1 MSARGITG
9 RIEVLMVEDSPT
21 DAELAQ
27 LALQDAK
34 VMVNMSVVED
44 GVEALSFLRKEGPYA
59 DAPTPD
65 IVFLDL
71 SLPRK
76 DGREVLREIRAD
88 PDLTALPVVILTTS
102 EDEEDVLR
110 AYENHVNAFITK
122 PVDFDQLVKVVKGIE
137 EFWFT
142 VVRLPTRR

>member
-1 MSARGITG
+1 MSTSEPTA

-71 SLPRK
+71 NLPRL
-76 DGREVLREIRAD
+76 DGREVLREIRSD
-88 PDLTALPVVILTTS
+88 PALTALPIVILTTS

-122 PVDFDQLVKVVKGIE
+122 PVDFGQLVRVVKGID

-142 VVRLPTRR
+142 VVRLPGRK